1 MFLTHFNED
10 ENKYEVEITNNDML
24 YIRTDSEVRMDYN
37 HPITFDRHFVSGFV
51 IDALAEY
58 ENTGLTPDEIKELQ
72 GDTLKKLKESNEI
85 LRKNNDEYFK
95 AYKKLLNENRKL
107 KCILRDWLNQ
117 EDLDM
122 LLEDK

>member
-1 MFLTHFNED
+1 MFLTHFNK
-10 ENKYEVEITNNDML
+10 NKNTYEVEIPNNCML
-24 YIRTDSEVRMDYN
+24 YLRTDSEVRMDYN

-117 EDLDM
+117 EDLDT
-122 LLEDK
+122 L